1 MPATDT
7 ARGPPRGE
15 MTQNLDNRD
24 TTTQFDLAWD
34 DNHVFPEVI
43 RPDLAFLFR
52 RMNEVTVEEVE
63 PAEEERIL
71 DIGCGRAIDAVEL
84 ARSKGECLGVEPS
97 ETMIRHARDHI
108 TKNGAEVTLI
118 RGVGENLPF
127 KDGSFDKVMCKG
139 ALDHFPHPDKAI
151 EEIARVLKPRGK
163 AIITIAN
170 FESLSFR
177 LGRRLLRAIEIVF
190 RKGSGKKR
198 VWHVP
203 NDHAYK
209 FDYAS
214 LRKMVEPHLRVER
227 TIGIS
232 LFFGFPWWGWLL
244 AKLPQGISLAT
255 LNALDRLARRLP
267 SWSDTLLLKCSPK
280 KE

>member
-1 MPATDT
+1 
-7 ARGPPRGE
+7 
-15 MTQNLDNRD
+15 MTQNLANRD

-34 DNHVFPEVI
+34 DKHAVPPVMN
-43 RPDLAFLFR
+43 PDLAFLFQ

-63 PAEEERIL
+63 GKEGERIL

-84 ARSKGECLGVEPS
+84 AKSKGECLGVEPS
-97 ETMIRHARDHI
+97 KTMINHARNHI
-108 TKNGAEVTLI
+108 TEKGAEVTLI
-118 RGVGENLPF
+118 RGIGENLPF
-127 KDGSFDKVMCKG
+127 KDGSFDKVVCKG
-139 ALDHFPHPDKAI
+139 ALDHFPYPDKAI

-163 AIITIAN
+163 AIIAIAN

-177 LGRRLLRAIEIVF
+177 LGRGLFRVIEIVF

-203 NDHAYK
+203 DDHAYK

-214 LRKMVEPHLRVER
+214 LRKMVEPHFRVER

-267 SWSDTLLLKCSPK
+267 SWSDAVLLKCSPR
-280 KE
+280 EEARAQ